1 MKLLLVS
8 LAVLLITGTNYAQ
21 RATQAQQKSEEAQ
34 TRVEIFQAKTG
45 AVLIKNYSDIGAI
58 SGLGGTIT
66 VTSYEFADAQTGRK
80 EYGLGIEAKESGRL
94 EREARSYVDYD
105 EISSLIAGIDYI
117 SKVDGSQS
125 KLKNFEAHY
134 KTKGELDVTVF
145 SGRGRIEAA
154 VSVGR
159 FGAVSVF
166 LQLDA
171 LQKFRQVKARAR
183 KNEYFYHA
191 LAANNSAA
199 PRQSDK
205 CYCRQKQLR
214 SRLQSVSLTED
225 KVLLTV

>member
-1 MKLLLVS
+1 MKLLLVCFT
-8 LAVLLITGTNYAQ
+8 VLLIIETTHAQQ

-45 AVLIKNYSDIGAI
+45 AVLIKNYSEIGSI
-58 SGLGGTIT
+58 SGLGGTVTI
-66 VTSYEFADAQTGRK
+66 TSYEFADAQTGRK

-117 SKVDGSQS
+117 SRVDGSQS

-145 SGRGRIEAA
+145 SGRGHIEAA

-166 LQLDA
+166 LQLDT
-171 LQKFRQVKARAR
+171 LQKFRQAIIEAKA
-183 KNEYFYHA
+183 A
-191 LAANNSAA
+191 LDAA
-199 PRQSDK
+199 K
-205 CYCRQKQLR
+205 
-214 SRLQSVSLTED
+214 
-225 KVLLTV
+225 

>member
-1 MKLLLVS
+1 MRFLLVCFT
-8 LAVLLITGTNYAQ
+8 ALLIIGATHAQQ
-21 RATQAQQKSEEAQ
+21 RATQTQQKSEEAQ

-45 AVLIKNYSDIGAI
+45 VVLIKNYSEIGSI

-117 SKVDGSQS
+117 SKVDGGQS

-145 SGRGRIEAA
+145 SSRGHIEAA

-166 LQLDA
+166 LQLDS
-171 LQKFRQVKARAR
+171 LQKFKQTIVEAKA
-183 KNEYFYHA
+183 A
-191 LAANNSAA
+191 LDAA
-199 PRQSDK
+199 K
-205 CYCRQKQLR
+205 
-214 SRLQSVSLTED
+214 
-225 KVLLTV
+225 